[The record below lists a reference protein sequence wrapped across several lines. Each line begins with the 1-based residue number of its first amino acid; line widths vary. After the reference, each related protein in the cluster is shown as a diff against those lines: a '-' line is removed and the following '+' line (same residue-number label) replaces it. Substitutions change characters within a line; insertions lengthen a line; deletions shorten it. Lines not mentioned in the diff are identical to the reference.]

1 MPTLMEAKTLA
12 GQGKYADAL
21 NMALTVFVED
31 DGSEKKADVLVFL
44 GACYSALG
52 KLPEAKYCYESVKLI
67 QPEHP
72 KLQIAMAGLEGVT
85 AARPPQMAGESGPEV
100 PVQPPESASPSTPK
114 PGPEPGPSLQPQ
126 SAYGTSQDVWAEAFP
141 DKPQK
146 QSGGFL
152 KLVVSLIVLGAI
164 AWVLYEL
171 FGRPPTG

>member
-12 GQGKYADAL
+12 GQGKYTSAL
-21 NMALTVFVED
+21 DVALTVFTED
-31 DGSEKKADVLVFL
+31 DGSEKKADILVFL

-52 KLPEAKYCYESVKLI
+52 KLPEAKYCYESVALI

-72 KLQIAMAGLEGVT
+72 KLQIAMAGLGGVS
-85 AARPPQMAGESGPEV
+85 AARPPEMAGRDGGDVPPRPPSSAQPDTPAAPE
-100 PVQPPESASPSTPK
+100 QEL
-114 PGPEPGPSLQPQ
+114 SLKPQ
-126 SAYGTSQDVWAEAFP
+126 SEYGASQDVWAEAFP

-146 QSGGFL
+146 KSGGFL